1 MAMTYNSLV
10 LQIQAELDRT
20 DADFVAQIPNFILN
34 AHQRICRDSKNIG
47 FEQYVTGSFIVGVPV
62 IAKPGRWRRNI
73 TFNYG
78 TGDPVAPTVNP
89 IVLRSY
95 EYLRSYWPQPTQT
108 AAPLYYADYGYFN
121 FLVAPTP
128 NDTYPFELA
137 YLELPEP
144 LSILTQTNWLTNY
157 APDILLYACLL
168 EGVIY
173 LKVDERIQVF
183 TTEYQSR
190 ITALNSQD
198 DVRVVDRSSVRES
211 D

>member
-47 FEQYVTGSFIVGVPV
+47 FEQYVTGNFVIGVPV

-78 TGDPVAPTVNP
+78 TGTVEAPIVNP

-95 EYLRSYWPQPTQT
+95 EYVRSYWPNPVST

-128 NDTYPFELA
+128 DQTYPFELG

-144 LSILTQTNWLTNY
+144 LSALTQTNWLTNY
-157 APDILLYACLL
+157 APDLLLYACLL

-183 TTEYQSR
+183 TTEYQTR
-190 ITALNSQD
+190 IAALNAQD
-198 DVRVVDRSSVRES
+198 DARVVDRSSDREA